1 MEILIV
7 FIGTG
12 LISILNILALRRFRE
27 QLLQSQY
34 SLSSEIA
41 KVSLSIVSLI
51 STEHKKTRKNQQEI
65 KTRLTQA
72 RKDLN
77 AISKLL
83 KKHYG
88 RK

>member
-12 LISILNILALRRFRE
+12 VISILNILALKRFRK
-27 QLLQSQY
+27 QVLQTQY
-34 SLSSEIA
+34 SLLSEIA
-41 KVSLSIVSLI
+41 KANLSVVSLV

-65 KTRLTQA
+65 KTRLTQV

-77 AISKLL
+77 AIGKLL
-83 KKHYG
+83 KKQYA
-88 RK
+88 KK